1 MFIIARRRGQRIAIG
16 DDIEVT
22 VTEISRNTVKLGI
35 LAPQTCPIIRSELKD
50 SVVQANREALRT
62 HLSTARGK
70 VESADIP
77 EAAMETKLAGAN
89 NFLQPHV
96 KTLTDP
102 NVNRSTSDNEAAE
115 S

>member
-35 LAPQTCPIIRSELKD
+35 VAPQTCPITRSELRD
-50 SVVQANREALRT
+50 SVEQANREALGT
-62 HLSTARGK
+62 HLFATSGEAASVDSGK
-70 VESADIP
+70 VAT
-77 EAAMETKLAGAN
+77 ETRLAGADD
-89 NFLQPHV
+89 FLQPHV
-96 KTLTDP
+96 KTLTAT
-102 NVNRSTSDNEAAE
+102 NVNGATSDKKAAE